1 MEIKKYLKERRLQL
15 GLTIKQIADAVGVNE
30 ATVSRWESGKIN
42 SMRRDKIYA
51 LSKVLDIDPM
61 IIIGRENEEN
71 RIPTEEEM
79 KIEKIKQDMY
89 ESPSMRTVFN
99 IKKNMPPEEFEKW
112 IQMLQIMRGEPNE

>member
-61 IIIGRENEEN
+61 IIIGRENEES

-99 IKKNMPPEEFEKW
+99 IKKNMPPEEFDKW
-112 IQMLQIMRGEPNE
+112 VQMLQIMKGDTNE